1 MELFRKFIL
10 FRGAARPLFSNI
22 MKPLWGV
29 CFEKKND
36 TEFIKDMLLLY
47 PFPFSGL
54 SKEMFWHLS
63 WHQKI
68 LTEEIKLLIID
79 YRCFARKGGV
89 FKSATQF
96 SRKTAGQINQELF
109 FAGPSVFRLGI
120 TNKYVFMWLDQSCG
134 WTLTFSLFSTV
145 EIGDMVCSGLEI
157 KASYVKFMQFLILI

>member
-1 MELFRKFIL
+1 MGGRGGQRPFWIFSENSPVSEAPTVTFFQQCIETPLGLLFY
-10 FRGAARPLFSNI
+10 
-22 MKPLWGV
+22 
-29 CFEKKND
+29 
-36 TEFIKDMLLLY
+36 IKHMLLLY
-47 PFPFSGL
+47 PSPFYGL

-120 TNKYVFMWLDQSCG
+120 TNKYVLMRLDQSK
-134 WTLTFSLFSTV
+134 TFTFSLFSTV
-145 EIGDMVCSGLEI
+145 EIGDMVCSGVL
-157 KASYVKFMQFLILI
+157 KSKHHM